1 MRYSKLFAPT
11 LKEPPKDAVLKS
23 HQFLVQAGYIQQ
35 IGSGVYSFLPLAQRV
50 LKKIV
55 NVIDEVMQAH
65 GAQSCLFNFVTP
77 AALWQ
82 ESGRFGKYGKELLAF
97 KDRKD
102 NDFVLGP
109 THEEVAVEIAKA
121 HIKSYKQLPLHLYQI
136 HTKFRDE
143 IRPRFGLMRAREFI
157 MKDGYSFHADSADLD
172 QEFLNMQTAYNEIFE
187 RLGLKVRAVEAD
199 SGAIGGSKS
208 REFVLLA
215 PCGEDTLVAC
225 ASCAYVANVEVA
237 KRAKRAEPDNVPQ
250 AAFAKFPT
258 PNTPN
263 IEAVSAYLKVEPF
276 FILKAVVKKVLL
288 ENNESQLAVFFVRG
302 DDSLEETKALN
313 ACKSQVPAL
322 SLEDI
327 EGAELKKYG
336 LFAGYIGPYGLKH
349 LVPNALVF
357 FDTDL
362 SEADSLVCGANE
374 EGAHFVGVDL
384 SSFSGLD
391 YKDIAT
397 AKAGQ
402 ACAECGGVLEH
413 HKSIEVGHIFKLG
426 DKYSKS
432 LGAQFL
438 DQEGR
443 ACCFEMGCYG
453 IGVSRLL
460 AAILEQNA
468 DERGC
473 VWSETTAPFKVVLV
487 VANTKDNA
495 LNTLG
500 EELYTA
506 LLNANVEVL
515 LDDRAERFGAK
526 MADFELIGCSY
537 ALIVGNK
544 AKEGVFELVKRQG
557 LSKLEMTKQEVL
569 DFFKGA

>member
-1 MRYSKLFAPT
+1 MRYSQLFAPT

-35 IGSGVYSFLPLAQRV
+35 IGSGVYSFLPLGQRV
-50 LKKIV
+50 LKKIISI
-55 NVIDEVMQAH
+55 IDEVMQAH

-77 AALWQ
+77 ASLWQ
-82 ESGRFGKYGKELLAF
+82 ESGRFDKYGKELLVF

-109 THEEVAVEIAKA
+109 THEEVATVIAKA
-121 HIKSYKQLPLHLYQI
+121 HIKSYKQLPINLYQI

-157 MKDGYSFHADSADLD
+157 MKDAYSFHTDTTDLD
-172 QEFLNMQTAYNEIFE
+172 REFENMHQAYHEIFS
-187 RLGLKVRAVEAD
+187 RLGLKVRAIEAD

-208 REFVLLA
+208 KEFVLLA

-237 KRAKRAEPDNVPQ
+237 KRAKRAEPDNVPK
-250 AAFAKFPT
+250 AAFAKFST
-258 PNTPN
+258 PNTPS
-263 IEAVSAYLKVEPF
+263 IEAVSAYLKVESF

-288 ENNESQLAVFFVRG
+288 DNAESQLAVFFVRG

-327 EGAELKKYG
+327 EGAELRKYG
-336 LFAGYIGPYGLKH
+336 LFAGYIGPYGLQH

-357 FDTDL
+357 FDIDL
-362 SEADSLVCGANE
+362 YEADSLVCGANE
-374 EGAHFVGVDL
+374 EGMHFVGVDL
-384 SSFSGLD
+384 ATFSGLN
-391 YKDIAT
+391 YQDIAT
-397 AKAGQ
+397 AGAGQ
-402 ACAECGGVLEH
+402 ACALCGGVLEH

-438 DQEGR
+438 DKEGR

-468 DERGC
+468 DEKGC
-473 VWSETTAPFKVVLV
+473 VWSGSTAPFKVVLI
-487 VANTKDNA
+487 VANTKDHA
-495 LNTLG
+495 LDDLG
-500 EELYTA
+500 ESLYTE
-506 LLNANVEVL
+506 LLNAKVEVL

-526 MADFELIGCSY
+526 MADFELMGCSY

-544 AKEGVFELVKRQG
+544 AKEGVFEIIKRHG
-557 LSKLEMTKQEVL
+557 LSKQEMSQQEVL
-569 DFFKGA
+569 DFLKGV

>member
-1 MRYSKLFAPT
+1 MRYSHLFAPT

-23 HQFLVQAGYIQQ
+23 HKYLVQAGFIQQ
-35 IGSGVYSFLPLAQRV
+35 IGSGVYSFLPLGQRV
-50 LKKIV
+50 LKKI
-55 NVIDEVMQAH
+55 IDTIDAVMQAH

-82 ESGRFGKYGKELLAF
+82 ESGRLEKYGKELLVF
-97 KDRKD
+97 KDRKE

-109 THEEVAVEIAKA
+109 THEEVATQIAKA
-121 HIKSYKQLPLHLYQI
+121 HIKSYKQLPLNLYQI

-157 MKDGYSFHADSADLD
+157 MKDAYSFHTDLTDLD
-172 QEFLNMQTAYNEIFE
+172 REFANMQEAYNEIFDQ
-187 RLGLKVRAVEAD
+187 LGLKVRPVEAD

-208 REFVLLA
+208 KEFVLLS
-215 PCGEDTLVAC
+215 PSGEDTLVAC
-225 ASCAYVANVEVA
+225 SNCAYVANVEVA
-237 KRAKRAEPDNVPQ
+237 KRAKREEPLNVPQ

-258 PNTPN
+258 PNTPT
-263 IEAVSAYLKVEPF
+263 IEAVSAYLKVDPF

-288 ENNESQLAVFFVRG
+288 ENNESQTAIFFVRG

-313 ACKSQVPAL
+313 ACKALVPAL
-322 SLEDI
+322 SLEDM
-327 EGAELKKYG
+327 ESAALKKCG

-349 LVPNALVF
+349 LLPNALVF

-362 SEADSLVCGANE
+362 QEADSLICGANE

-384 SSFSGLD
+384 SSFEGLN
-391 YKDIAT
+391 YQDIAT
-397 AKAGQ
+397 AQDGQ
-402 ACAECGGVLEH
+402 ICALCGGVLEH

-426 DKYSKS
+426 SKYSQS

-460 AAILEQNA
+460 AAILEQNS
-468 DERGC
+468 DEKGC
-473 VWSETTAPFKVVLV
+473 VWSEAVAPFKVVIIN
-487 VANTKDNA
+487 ANTKDPKLNA
-495 LNTLG
+495 LSETL
-500 EELYTA
+500 YSA
-506 LLNANVEVL
+506 LLDAKVETL
-515 LDDRAERFGAK
+515 LDDRPERFGAK

-544 AKEGVFELVKRQG
+544 AKEGVFELIKRHG
-557 LSKLEMTKQEVL
+557 LEKKEFSRQEVL
-569 DFFKGA
+569 DFLQGA